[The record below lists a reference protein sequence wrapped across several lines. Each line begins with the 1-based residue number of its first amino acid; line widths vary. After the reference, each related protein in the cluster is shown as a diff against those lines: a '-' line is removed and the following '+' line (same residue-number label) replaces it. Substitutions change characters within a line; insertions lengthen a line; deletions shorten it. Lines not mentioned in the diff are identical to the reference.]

1 MKKNNKIFI
10 LLFIIV
16 SSLFSQSE
24 TRSPSRRSADKFTYD
39 NKGQVFQYTGNS
51 KMEDSSA
58 IITSHV
64 MTFYKETEIA
74 TFSGNVRLYSK
85 TNGSTINAGYA
96 SYDGKTK
103 YAYARN
109 KPILRSTTNNVT
121 IRSSYM
127 ERDFN
132 TPMAK
137 AISNVHLTHI
147 DKENDKK
154 TDGYADELSYNM
166 DTQVSVL
173 KGNPRLYQGNDRIE
187 GEILEYNSKISLKD
201 IFKYNYGGFI
211 IENEENID
219 EIYLGKII
227 SEKYILYKKEKI
239 DLKKL
244 SLIYE
249 NKLEKIYSCNIKT
262 DKKPIKNFSYE
273 TKNRIVSKIK
283 IAKPKV
289 IIPVFPGTNCE
300 YESAKAFEYAGAKA
314 KIIVINNLSSDNIKK
329 SVDNFS
335 KELKTSQII
344 FIPGGFSGGDEPD
357 GSGKFITAFFR
368 NHIIKEETTKLL
380 DKRGGLILGICNGF
394 QALIK
399 LGLVPFG
406 KIIET
411 DENCPTLT
419 FNEISRHQSKI
430 VRTRIAS
437 NKSPWLSYMNVGDIV
452 SVPISHGEGR
462 FIASEDLIKK
472 LSENGQIATQYV
484 DFEGDASNDIRFNP
498 NGSIYAIEG
507 ITSPNGRVFGK
518 MGHSERIGNGLYKN
532 VLGNYD
538 IKMFK
543 SAVEYFK

>member
-187 GEILEYNSKISLKD
+187 GEILEYNSKISEANVMGRGKIYILQTNNYVEGTKTNNESQFSNYNIVTADRIVVNDYAGKDGQTRTLYAYGNVTAYFYEENMILKAG
-201 IFKYNYGGFI
+201 YVEYE
-211 IENEENID
+211 IENEHMYMYQEPSVRIPNRGIIAFGEWIEYKKDGESNQFKDIIFHNDVVLVDYD
-219 EIYLGKII
+219 ESLSLEGELLHLDPDTKIATISGEPCAYVEDRSIKII
-227 SEKYILYKKEKI
+227 SVTMQMFNDDEKLRANGDVFVESKDMNSRSAWATYFDRRKYLRLWGETPYLKQGESIVRGREIKYYIETEKI
-239 DLKKL
+239 EA
-244 SLIYE
+244 YG
-249 NKLEKIYSCNIKT
+249 
-262 DKKPIKNFSYE
+262 
-273 TKNRIVSKIK
+273 VSGE
-283 IAKPKV
+283 
-289 IIPVFPGTNCE
+289 IPE
-300 YESAKAFEYAGAKA
+300 
-314 KIIVINNLSSDNIKK
+314 
-329 SVDNFS
+329 
-335 KELKTSQII
+335 
-344 FIPGGFSGGDEPD
+344 
-357 GSGKFITAFFR
+357 
-368 NHIIKEETTKLL
+368 
-380 DKRGGLILGICNGF
+380 
-394 QALIK
+394 
-399 LGLVPFG
+399 
-406 KIIET
+406 
-411 DENCPTLT
+411 
-419 FNEISRHQSKI
+419 
-430 VRTRIAS
+430 
-437 NKSPWLSYMNVGDIV
+437 
-452 SVPISHGEGR
+452 
-462 FIASEDLIKK
+462 
-472 LSENGQIATQYV
+472 
-484 DFEGDASNDIRFNP
+484 
-498 NGSIYAIEG
+498 
-507 ITSPNGRVFGK
+507 
-518 MGHSERIGNGLYKN
+518 
-532 VLGNYD
+532 
-538 IKMFK
+538 
-543 SAVEYFK
+543 

>member
-51 KMEDSSA
+51 RMEDSSA

-109 KPILRSTTNNVT
+109 KPILRSSTNNVT

-187 GEILEYNSKISLKD
+187 GEILEYNSKISEA
-201 IFKYNYGGFI
+201 NVMGR
-211 IENEENID
+211 
-219 EIYLGKII
+219 GKI
-227 SEKYILYKKEKI
+227 YILQTNNYVEGTKTNNE
-239 DLKKL
+239 
-244 SLIYE
+244 SQFSNY
-249 NKLEKIYSCNIKT
+249 NIVT
-262 DKKPIKNFSYE
+262 AD
-273 TKNRIVSKIK
+273 RIV
-283 IAKPKV
+283 V
-289 IIPVFPGTNCE
+289 ND
-300 YESAKAFEYAGAKA
+300 YAGK
-314 KIIVINNLSSDNIKK
+314 
-329 SVDNFS
+329 
-335 KELKTSQII
+335 
-344 FIPGGFSGGDEPD
+344 D
-357 GSGKFITAFFR
+357 GQTR
-368 NHIIKEETTKLL
+368 
-380 DKRGGLILGICNGF
+380 
-394 QALIK
+394 
-399 LGLVPFG
+399 
-406 KIIET
+406 
-411 DENCPTLT
+411 TL
-419 FNEISRHQSKI
+419 
-430 VRTRIAS
+430 
-437 NKSPWLSYMNVGDIV
+437 
-452 SVPISHGEGR
+452 
-462 FIASEDLIKK
+462 
-472 LSENGQIATQYV
+472 
-484 DFEGDASNDIRFNP
+484 
-498 NGSIYAIEG
+498 YA
-507 ITSPNGRVFGK
+507 
-518 MGHSERIGNGLYKN
+518 
-532 VLGNYD
+532 
-538 IKMFK
+538 
-543 SAVEYFK
+543 